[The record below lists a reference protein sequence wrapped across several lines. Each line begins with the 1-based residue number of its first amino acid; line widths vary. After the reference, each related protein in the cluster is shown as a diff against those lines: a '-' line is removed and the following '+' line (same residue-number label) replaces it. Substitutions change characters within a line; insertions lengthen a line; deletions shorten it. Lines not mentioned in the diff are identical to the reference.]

1 MSLHEVFAGQQIGFP
16 ILSVLIFLPIGLIF
30 LLSRIRD
37 PQLNNLV
44 AVGGSVVELLLAG
57 LVLFEFNGASADMQ
71 FVERIGLLPLLG
83 IEYHVGVDGISVLFL
98 PLTALLT
105 TLAVLYAEPA
115 VKTDKR
121 HYLMAMLGFEAAMMG
136 AFVSLDLILFWL
148 FFVLELVPS
157 YLLIRLWGTGEQRR
171 EAANYYVGFMAAGSV
186 LMLAGIVLLGA
197 NVLQAGGAGDA
208 AHRFDFL
215 TLLTVPIPNQLETL
229 VFFLLFF
236 GFAIKAPIFP
246 FHTWMPR
253 VLEQGPIV
261 GVSLFLVGIKLGTYG
276 FLRFIIPLCPDAS
289 KEWFW
294 LMALLGAVGMVYGS
308 LIALVQTNLRRLL
321 AFASLSHMGV
331 VMLGLF
337 SLNFKG
343 FQGGLLQMINLGVAG
358 AGLFFMAGFL
368 YTRLGPPDLSAMGGL
383 QPHIPKLTMVFLVI
397 SLATIGLPGTGGFNG
412 EHLVMIGALEVNKL
426 MAAAAG
432 LGTFLTA
439 TYLFVFFQR
448 AFMGGLHPG
457 ETSPDTRKPMLDI
470 RRMEMVI
477 AGVLCSVIFWIGFD
491 SGPFLRTMTGSIQA
505 LEVRIHGESTVHA
518 QHGEVPLG
526 RQQVAELETEG

>member
-1 MSLHEVFAGQQIGFP
+1 MSLHEIFAGQQIGFP
-16 ILSVLIFLPIGLIF
+16 ILSVLILLPIVLIF
-30 LLSRIRD
+30 LLWRIRD

-44 AVGGSVVELLLAG
+44 ALGGSLMELLLAG
-57 LVLFEFNGASADMQ
+57 LVLFEFNGASADIQ
-71 FVERIGLLPLLG
+71 FVERIGLLPFLG
-83 IEYHVGVDGISVLFL
+83 IEYHVGVDGINVLFL

-105 TLAVLYAEPA
+105 LLAMLYAEPA
-115 VKTDKR
+115 VKVDKR
-121 HYLMAMLGFEAAMMG
+121 HYLMAMLGFEATMMG
-136 AFVSLDLILFWL
+136 AFVSLDLMLFWL

-157 YLLIRLWGTGEQRR
+157 YLLISLWGTGEKRR
-171 EAANYYVGFMAAGSV
+171 EAANYYIGFMAAGSV

-197 NVLQAGGAGDA
+197 NVLQAGGEGDA

-215 TLLTVPIPNQLETL
+215 TLLNVPIPNQLEML

-261 GVSLFLVGIKLGTYG
+261 GVSLFLVGLKLGMYG
-276 FLRFIIPLCPDAS
+276 FLRFVIPLLPEAS

-294 LMALLGAVGMVYGS
+294 LMALLGVVGMVYGA

-343 FQGGLLQMINLGVAG
+343 LQGGLLQMINLGVAG

-368 YTRLGPPDLSAMGGL
+368 YWRLGPPDLSSMGGL
-383 QPHIPKLTMVFLVI
+383 EPYIPKLAMAFLVI

-426 MAAAAG
+426 MGAAAG

-439 TYLFVFFQR
+439 TYLFSFFQR
-448 AFMGGLHPG
+448 AFMGGANPRFAN
-457 ETSPDTRKPMLDI
+457 PDTAKPMLDI
-470 RRMEMVI
+470 RRVELLI
-477 AGVLCSVIFWIGFD
+477 AGVLCALIFWIGFD
-491 SGPFLRTMTGSIQA
+491 SGPFLRTMNGSIQA
-505 LEVRIHGESTVHA
+505 LEVRIHGGSPVHVK
-518 QHGEVPLG
+518 QFEVPLG
-526 RQQVAELETEG
+526 QHRVVDLKTEG